1 LILCGLLFAVS
12 VLLRGEN
19 VMSAFLFAV
28 ALAVAVKSMA
38 KKTDYKSVLRRA
50 MRFGEGAY

>member
-1 LILCGLLFAVS
+1 MGRNDDA
-12 VLLRGEN
+12 RT
-19 VMSAFLFAV
+19 AFRWPWP
-28 ALAVAVKSMA
+28 LAVAVKSMA